1 MEMKIEL
8 KAAEREVELRK
19 NQLNNVLHEVQLK
32 QLATSFFFL
41 LTMQCAKHESAT
53 VEDFHHNRTRMDGGS
68 RNIENT
74 NMRGWLTMITS

>member
-32 QLATSFFFL
+32 QLATSFFFFL
-41 LTMQCAKHESAT
+41 PCNVQ
-53 VEDFHHNRTRMDGGS
+53 
-68 RNIENT
+68 
-74 NMRGWLTMITS
+74 NMRAQLWKIFIITEHEWMEEAGTLRTQT